1 MKKIFPRVIVLI
13 ILGALLIALPVEIIG
28 LVKNQNAF
36 KTETEDKIEYAVK
49 SAGTDLDIVF
59 NSMESLI
66 NMMQSVVQV
75 TFSNGEYID
84 NYDNFLQLKNQTGD
98 IIRRSLENTEQL
110 SGLYVTFSPSLH
122 SGMEEVWYAYKDGE
136 VTPIDARLYAPSW
149 LVEGNPLVDY
159 YYDAIGNGE
168 YWGGPDYESSL
179 DEYMITHTKSVYDK
193 QGNLIGIVGSDMLIS
208 EVIDI
213 LNSIKIYNDSQIV
226 LFDSDMGYCASS
238 DDVENPDKF
247 YSGLTK
253 RISNVGEGSSVPIWY
268 TSPDGEKHVAAY
280 TTLNNGWVLA
290 ATQTV
295 ATVMTAANETKRTLI
310 ATMLLTIAIII
321 IIVIIFI
328 KKFYDP
334 VVELAEQNE
343 IILINQSRQAKLGE
357 MVGNI
362 AHQCKQPLNSINIDI
377 SNMKDDYLD
386 NELTEARFREYEEK
400 MRKNVVLM
408 SNTITDFADFLKPD
422 RQKEKVHI
430 RSSVEKALEIM
441 KERLIINEI
450 KIVNEV
456 EPDIYIIGYRNELI
470 QCIFNIIEN
479 ARDAAVSSGSEE
491 KIIKIYSTIPAEN
504 EGKRFCLNIFNTG
517 ETIPEGAVD
526 KIFLPYY
533 STKEKEGGT
542 GIGLYIVKQIIEN
555 HFGGRIY
562 FINNENGVTFTIEL
576 EKGVE

>member
-75 TFSNGEYID
+75 TFSNEEYID

-136 VTPIDARLYAPSW
+136 VTLIDARLYAPSW
-149 LVEGNPLVDY
+149 LVEGNPVVDY
-159 YYDAIGNGE
+159 YYNAIDNGE

-213 LNSIKIYNDSQIV
+213 LNSIKIYSDSQIV

-238 DDVENPDKF
+238 DDIENPDKF
-247 YSGLTK
+247 YSGLAK
-253 RISNVGEGSSVPIWY
+253 RISSIGKGNSIPIWY
-268 TSPDGEKHVAAY
+268 TSPNGEKHVAAY

-400 MRKNVVLM
+400 MRKNVILM